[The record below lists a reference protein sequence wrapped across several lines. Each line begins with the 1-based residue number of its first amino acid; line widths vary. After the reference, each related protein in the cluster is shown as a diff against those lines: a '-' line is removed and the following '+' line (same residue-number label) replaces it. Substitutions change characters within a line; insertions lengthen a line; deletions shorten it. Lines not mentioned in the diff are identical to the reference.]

1 MLLCTWLFTVHVHC
15 IDWTN
20 NLVYENK
27 SEDRTINM
35 FNKCFI
41 PKNTH
46 NVSKILAFNNL

>member
-35 FNKCFI
+35 FNQSLI
-41 PKNTH
+41 
-46 NVSKILAFNNL
+46 NVLFLKILIMFPKY